1 MIIIN
6 NNNLLKV
13 LMAILA
19 LILFTFSSDANA
31 QGMMQNIG
39 TMFANG
45 NAAFESLIRL
55 TKLSAYIMG
64 LFLVIGSV
72 VKLSQ
77 LGSNP
82 QVTPKTPLV
91 MFISGIAIF
100 ALVGVVS
107 IVSQTMAMGDGPGS
121 ILVPESSGITAGTK
135 AALEGVLTFVRLLGY
150 IAFIRG
156 WFLINQFG
164 MGKDGTLGRGLT
176 HVFGG
181 VAAINVQI
189 TAAIISNTFFPG
201 LNLPF

>member
-1 MIIIN
+1 MIIN
-6 NNNLLKV
+6 NNNLLRI
-13 LMAILA
+13 ILVIMT
-19 LILFTFSSDANA
+19 LILFTFSSDVYA
-31 QGMMQNIG
+31 QGVMQNVA
-39 TMFANG
+39 TAFANG

-55 TKLSAYIMG
+55 TKISAYIMG

-77 LGSNP
+77 LGTNP
-82 QVTPKTPLV
+82 QVTPKAPLI

-121 ILVPESSGITAGTK
+121 ILVPESNGITAGTK
-135 AALEGVLTFVRLLGY
+135 AAIEGVLTFVRLLGY

-156 WFLINQFG
+156 WFLVNQYG
-164 MGKDGTLGRGLT
+164 MGKDGTLGKGLT
-176 HVFGG
+176 HILGG

-189 TAAIISNTFFPG
+189 TAGILSNTFFPG